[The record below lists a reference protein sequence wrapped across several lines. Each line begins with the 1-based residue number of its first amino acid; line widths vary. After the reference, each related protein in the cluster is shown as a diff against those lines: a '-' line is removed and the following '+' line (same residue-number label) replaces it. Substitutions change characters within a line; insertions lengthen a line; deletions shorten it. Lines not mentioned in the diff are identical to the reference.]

1 MSAQPKIQ
9 KMCEEES
16 DDHEA
21 VAKLLEI
28 NDSIHRT
35 IERYKLMKKGD
46 IEGANKIPK
55 GTLGTSG
62 AGVAKGAN
70 NELSL
75 IDLGGEDDAM
85 PASEP
90 SSFATASGAP
100 APKGNALEDDLLGL
114 TIGDTYGQGGN
125 IALGNSNGINASGST
140 APPQQHLSNA
150 QITNL
155 FNQPQQP
162 VAARPA
168 SGTFGGLNRNTPP
181 TSSPAPPT
189 SFSPPPP
196 TIHQQPPAPKADP
209 FASLTPKTSRTAS
222 PFQFQQS
229 THPPPIAV
237 PDQQKHQPTTLLGSL
252 TSPPISAPPTASTIT
267 TTPTPDD
274 EWTFA
279 SALPNTST
287 ELTVHNSTILITWFV
302 SRAQHDPSLVEIT
315 SKISNNTAQP
325 ITELTFQVAVTRS
338 VQLRL
343 EPQSG
348 RVLGPGQRD
357 GITQNI
363 KLLGVGEGAGTGV
376 RMRWKV
382 SYVVGG
388 GSSGR
393 REEEKGEVSGLGIP

>member
-1 MSAQPKIQ
+1 
-9 KMCEEES
+9 MCEEES

-35 IERYKLMKKGD
+35 IERYRLMKKGD

-62 AGVAKGAN
+62 AGVVKGAN

-85 PASEP
+85 PESETG
-90 SSFATASGAP
+90 SSAATSSAP
-100 APKGNALEDDLLGL
+100 TLKGNALEDDLLGL

-125 IALGNSNGINASGST
+125 ITLGKSDGVNAPGL
-140 APPQQHLSNA
+140 PPTSQQHLSNA

-155 FNQPQQP
+155 FNQRQQP
-162 VAARPA
+162 IAAGPV
-168 SGTFGGLNRNTPP
+168 SSTFSGLNLSTPP
-181 TSSPAPPT
+181 TSSPAPLT
-189 SFSPPPP
+189 STFSSPP
-196 TIHQQPPAPKADP
+196 TTQQQPPAPKPDP
-209 FASLTPKTSRTAS
+209 FASLNSQTSRTTS

-229 THPPPIAV
+229 THPPPSIAT
-237 PDQQKHQPTTLLGSL
+237 QPKPQPITLLGSL
-252 TSPPISAPPTASTIT
+252 TSSASPATTTTASIST
-267 TTPTPDD
+267 TGDD

-279 SALPNTST
+279 SALPDTSST
-287 ELTVHNSTILITWFV
+287 LTLHDSTIQITWSV
-302 SRAQHDPSLVEIT
+302 SRPGHDPTLIEIA

-325 ITELTFQVAVTRS
+325 ISELTFQVAVTRS

-343 EPQSG
+343 EPQSS
-348 RVLGPGQRD
+348 RVLAPGQRE
-357 GITQNI
+357 GIKQDI
-363 KLLGVGEGAGTGV
+363 RLSGVGQGAGLAV

-382 SYVVGG
+382 SYVVA
-388 GSSGR
+388 GR
-393 REEEKGEVSGLGIP
+393 REEEMGEVAGLGIP